1 MNILLADDHTLFRE
15 SLTVVLKTTF
25 PGSSITSTQNWSEV
39 FGHTDTC
46 LYDLV
51 LLDLFMPN
59 LSSDDWSSSLGR
71 VVDSQN
77 GAVCII
83 SASNNR
89 AHIQRAFRIGVN
101 GYLCKT
107 STLQQ
112 MKQALQQI
120 SEGKTY
126 LPEQMWDKKTHSRKH
141 ENSSKLTWRQREIL
155 ELVAEGDSNKVIS
168 QKLGLAE
175 STVKSH
181 IYNIYRQLGAK
192 NRADA
197 IRISQLE
204 HLLDN

>member
-15 SLTVVLKTTF
+15 SLMVVLETTF
-25 PGSSITSTQNWSEV
+25 PDSLITSTKNWSEV
-39 FGHTDTC
+39 FGYTDGHS
-46 LYDLV
+46 YDLL

-59 LSSDDWSSSLGR
+59 IDSDDWASSLGR

-77 GAVCII
+77 GAICII

-89 AHIQRAFRIGVN
+89 AHIQKAFRIGVN

-126 LPEQMWDKKTHSRKH
+126 LPDQMWDKKPRSQKH
-141 ENSSKLTWRQREIL
+141 ENSSKLTWRQQEIL
-155 ELVAEGDSNKVIS
+155 ELVAEGDSNRAIAH
-168 QKLGLAE
+168 KLGLVE

-181 IYNIYRQLGAK
+181 VYNIYRSLDAK

-197 IRISQLE
+197 IRIAQ
-204 HLLDN
+204 LDNLLLN

>member
-15 SLTVVLKTTF
+15 SLTVVLESTF
-25 PGSSITSTQNWSEV
+25 PGSLITSTKSWSEV
-39 FGHTDTC
+39 FGHTDSHR
-46 LYDLV
+46 YDLL

-59 LSSDDWSSSLGR
+59 IESDDWSSSLGR

-77 GAVCII
+77 GAICII

-89 AHIQRAFRIGVN
+89 AHIQKAFRIGVN

-107 STLQQ
+107 SSLQQ

-126 LPEQMWDKKTHSRKH
+126 LPEQMWDKKNRSQKH
-141 ENSSKLTWRQREIL
+141 ENFSKLTWRQREIM
-155 ELVAEGDSNKVIS
+155 ELVAEGDSNRTIAH
-168 QKLGLAE
+168 KLGLVE

-181 IYNIYRQLGAK
+181 VYNIYRSLDAK

-197 IRISQLE
+197 IRIAQ
-204 HLLDN
+204 LDNLLHN

>member
-15 SLTVVLKTTF
+15 SLSVVLETTF
-25 PGSSITSTQNWSEV
+25 PGSSITSIKSWSEV
-39 FGHTDTC
+39 LSCTDSRH
-46 LYDLV
+46 YDLL

-59 LSSDDWSSSLGR
+59 IDSDDWSSSLGR
-71 VVDSQN
+71 VVKSQN
-77 GAVCII
+77 GAVCVI

-89 AHIQRAFRIGVN
+89 AHIQSAFRLGVN

-126 LPEQMWDKKTHSRKH
+126 LPEQMWDKKPHKKKSK
-141 ENSSKLTWRQREIL
+141 NSPNLTWRQREVM
-155 ELVAEGDSNKVIS
+155 ELVVEGGSNKLIA
-168 QKLGLAE
+168 QQLELAE
-175 STVKSH
+175 STVKRH
-181 IYNIYRQLGAK
+181 VYNTYRALGAK

-197 IRISQLE
+197 IRIAQLE
-204 HLLDN
+204 NLLGN